1 MAFKIF
7 SVIRAR
13 FFNTVSDT
21 ALDIGLN
28 GETNPKLSIDAGGK
42 ISWGAGDVSTVDTNL
57 YRDSAN
63 VLKTDDTFKAPSI
76 VIDTDTL
83 VVDAVNDR
91 VGIGT
96 DSPSYQ
102 VHVSNTGAHA
112 LLGLVRTDGV
122 GTFIEAQTTRGAFGT
137 IGADP
142 LVLAYNSL
150 AVVEIGAGGAITVNP
165 DGASPFTL
173 PTADG
178 TENQVLQT
186 DGSGSVSW
194 ADVSAAVTD
203 LDSLTD
209 VVITS
214 PTNGQLL
221 VHNGTNWVNDTLPT
235 MEPMGHEDRTDS
247 TISFNN
253 GTRVFTIQP
262 AVSSYTIWC
271 AGNRY
276 VKSSASTVTIPDT
289 TGLYYIYFD
298 SSGVLQ
304 YKTTY
309 FTWDAD
315 TPTAYIYWNSTTGA
329 AEFFA
334 DERHGITLDWQ
345 THEYLHR
352 TRGAAI
358 ASGFG
363 ISSYSTDGD
372 GSSDAHTQIAL
383 AGGTFFDED
392 LQVDITHAASPTAN
406 TWEQVLEGTAEIPV
420 FYRSGTAWVKDT
432 ATTSPFKAGTSRAQ
446 YNVESGGSWST
457 ADVANNKY
465 GAMWIVATNNLNE
478 PVIAILGQTAA
489 DNQSTIE
496 ERQWEDL
503 DLDGLPIFEIRPLY
517 RIAFVAS
524 DTFSNTLKAAIR
536 GVLDIRRA
544 ISSGSGIPSEAV
556 SDHGTMTG
564 LADDDHT
571 QYLTTGRHDSHDH
584 SSAMSSVVL
593 DDISNVSVS
602 SPTTGDF
609 LKWDGSSWTSA
620 AGGSAVSVSDTPPGS
635 PSSGELWWESD
646 TGKLKIYYNDGDS
659 SQWVDAYTSRA
670 NVHLINSNIDGGS
683 ASSNYGGIL
692 ALNGGSA

>member
-21 ALDIGLN
+21 AFDIGLN

-63 VLKTDDTFKAPSI
+63 VLKTDDTFKASALFVDGI
-76 VIDTDTL
+76 EIDTTGATSQQFLTFD
-83 VVDAVNDR
+83 
-91 VGIGT
+91 GT
-96 DSPSYQ
+96 KFAPATVTYGTSDVSQLDDLLDVSISSPS
-102 VHVSNTGAHA
+102 
-112 LLGLVRTDGV
+112 TD
-122 GTFIEAQTTRGAFGT
+122 
-137 IGADP
+137 
-142 LVLAYNSL
+142 
-150 AVVEIGAGGAITVNP
+150 
-165 DGASPFTL
+165 
-173 PTADG
+173 
-178 TENQVLQT
+178 QVLKY
-186 DGSGSVSW
+186 DGIAWTNAS
-194 ADVSAAVTD
+194 VSAAVTD
-203 LDSLTD
+203 LDGLTD

-214 PTNGQLL
+214 ATNGQLL

-372 GSSDAHTQIAL
+372 GSSDAHTQLAL